1 MPAHPQTHGGGFLF
15 YQTSVETLFH
25 EIEATGASLD
35 ETQEQSKRLLEQLRE
50 KEDASFANVTARMQ
64 AEAAAKLALEQRKE
78 DVDARSKLLAEL
90 DAKTKLVGRL
100 QELERTGREEAW
112 LQQKRVSD
120 MDARLEV
127 ERQQH
132 SAKLAAADTSAVAV
146 HDAREQNEVL
156 SRRLQEYVLR
166 PSHVSVPASAVV
178 FGLAQPAVSL
188 IRILSSACHMPS

>member
-1 MPAHPQTHGGGFLF
+1 M
-15 YQTSVETLFH
+15 FH

-156 SRRLQEYVLR
+156 SRRLQEYVLPSPSIR
-166 PSHVSVPASAVV
+166 PSHVSLPPSDVV
-178 FGLAQPAVSL
+178 FGLAQPAISL
-188 IRILSSACHMPS
+188 ILIRSSSSRMPSST